1 MEQAKLLQHRHWTN
15 LVTQG
20 TGTILART
28 HHEVR
33 SFLASYPALFFPLV
47 NLKSR
52 SRKLAVGK
60 NTELVIEGFPRS
72 ANSFAVGAFQSAQS
86 RPIAIANHL
95 HAPAQILLAA
105 RRDIPT
111 LVLIRQ
117 PTDAVISMNALH
129 LELSDIQNRSPRNTT
144 LGQLLRS
151 YIRFYTTIM
160 PYKENYIVGIFEEVI
175 IDFGAVIEKVNQRF
189 NTNFSVFNHTEKNVL
204 NIWQDQ
210 GMHAGFSNKRQE
222 IKKLLQNELELDKN
236 QVFLSRAN
244 DVYHQF
250 KLLAQRQA

>member
-1 MEQAKLLQHRHWTN
+1 MERKELLQHRHWTN

-33 SFLASYPALFFPLV
+33 SFLASYPELFFPLV

-86 RPIAIANHL
+86 RPIVIANHL

-117 PTDAVISMNALH
+117 PADAVISMNALH
-129 LELSDIQNRSPRNTT
+129 LELSDIQHRSPRNNT
-144 LGQLLRS
+144 LEQLLRS
-151 YIRFYTTIM
+151 YIRFYKTIM
-160 PYKENYIVGIFEEVI
+160 PYQEKYIVGVFEEVTS
-175 IDFGAVIEKVNQRF
+175 DFGAVIEKLNQRF
-189 NTNFSVFNHTEKNVL
+189 NTKFSVFNHTEEKVQK
-204 NIWQDQ
+204 IWQNQ
-210 GMHAGFSNKRQE
+210 GMHAGPSNQRQE
-222 IKKLLQNELELDKN
+222 FKKFLKNELESDKN
-236 QVFLSRAN
+236 KVLVARA
-244 DVYHQF
+244 DDLYYQF
-250 KLLAQRQA
+250 KLLV